1 MKETFN
7 LAVIYGSAR
16 EGRFCD
22 TVANWAVET
31 LKEDPELSVETIDPA
46 VLDLPSRHVDD
57 QHPGIAE
64 LQTALSEA
72 DAFIVVTPEYNHS
85 FTGELKLLI
94 DAAKPQWRRKPLAFV
109 SYGGMSGGLRAV
121 EQLRLVFAELHVV
134 TMRDVVSFA
143 NVWDLFDSQGQPINA
158 TSSENA
164 LNNMVGDLKW
174 WATALRNAR
183 YPHAQQASRAPQ
195 KVLEVCA

>member
-7 LAVIYGSAR
+7 VAVIYGSAR

-22 TVANWAVET
+22 TVASWVVRT
-31 LKEDPELSVETIDPA
+31 LKTDREITVDTIDPA
-46 VLDLPSRHVDD
+46 VLNLPAANTGPE
-57 QHPGIAE
+57 HPAVQE
-64 LQTALSEA
+64 LHAALADA
-72 DAFIVVTPEYNHS
+72 DAFIIVTPEYNHS

-94 DAAKPQWRRKPLAFV
+94 DAAKAQWKRKPLAFV

-143 NVWDLFDSQGQPINA
+143 NAWDRFDDTGNPIDEKSTNA
-158 TSSENA
+158 A
-164 LNNMVGDLKW
+164 LHHMTTDLKW
-174 WATALRNAR
+174 WADALREAR
-183 YPHAQQASRAPQ
+183 YPQHQLPDAIAS
-195 KVLEVCA
+195 

>member
-7 LAVIYGSAR
+7 VAVIYGSAR

-22 TVANWAVET
+22 TVGNWVVRT
-31 LKEDPELSVETIDPA
+31 LKTDRDISVDVLDPA
-46 VLDLPSRHVDD
+46 VLNLPAAHVGAEHQGVRDLHATL
-57 QHPGIAE
+57 G
-64 LQTALSEA
+64 EA

-94 DAAKPQWRRKPLAFV
+94 DAAKAQWKRKPLAFV
-109 SYGGMSGGLRAV
+109 SYGGMAGGLRAV

-143 NVWDLFDSQGQPINA
+143 NAWDRFDASGVPVDDGTDA
-158 TSSENA
+158 A
-164 LNNMVGDLKW
+164 LCHMVTDLKW
-174 WATALRNAR
+174 WAGALRDAR
-183 YPHAQQASRAPQ
+183 YPQAAP
-195 KVLEVCA
+195 KLREVG

>member
-22 TVANWAVET
+22 TVVNWAVET
-31 LKEDPELSVETIDPA
+31 LKKDPDLSVETIDPA
-46 VLDLPSRHVDD
+46 ALDLPSCHVDD
-57 QHPGIAE
+57 QHPGIGE
-64 LQTALSEA
+64 LHTALSEA

-164 LNNMVGDLKW
+164 LNHMVGDLKW

-183 YPHAQQASRAPQ
+183 YPQAPQASQAPQ
-195 KVLEVCA
+195 KMLEVCA

>member
-16 EGRFCD
+16 DNRFCD
-22 TVANWAVET
+22 TVARWALEI
-31 LKEDPELSVETIDPA
+31 LKQDPDLSIDVIDPA
-46 VLDLPSRHVDD
+46 KLDLPSRHVGNT
-57 QHPGIAE
+57 HPGVAE
-64 LQTALSEA
+64 LTDSLAEA
-72 DAFIVVTPEYNHS
+72 DAFLIVTPEYNHS

-94 DAAKPQWRRKPLAFV
+94 DAAKPEWCRKPLAFV

-143 NVWDLFDSQGQPINA
+143 NVWNVFDQDGSPTDKTGSA
-158 TSSENA
+158 AA
-164 LNNMVGDLKW
+164 LNHMISELKW
-174 WATALRNAR
+174 WARTLRDGR
-183 YPHAQQASRAPQ
+183 YPQAKAELQ
-195 KVLEVCA
+195 EVAAS

>member
-1 MKETFN
+1 MTETFN
-7 LAVIYGSAR
+7 VTVIYGSAR

-22 TVANWAVET
+22 TVANWVVRTLET
-31 LKEDPELSVETIDPA
+31 DREISVDTIDPA
-46 VLDLPSRHVDD
+46 DLNLPATNTGSEHPAVLKLH
-57 QHPGIAE
+57 A
-64 LQTALSEA
+64 ALGDS

-94 DAAKPQWRRKPLAFV
+94 DAAKSQWKRKPLAFV

-143 NVWDLFDSQGQPINA
+143 NAWDRFDSAGTPIDEKGA
-158 TSSENA
+158 TAA
-164 LNNMVGDLKW
+164 LHHMTTDLKW
-174 WATALRNAR
+174 WAGALRDAR
-183 YPHAQQASRAPQ
+183 YPQTKHQNLGLIAS
-195 KVLEVCA
+195 

>member
-7 LAVIYGSAR
+7 VAIIYGSAR

-22 TVANWAVET
+22 VVARWAIET
-31 LKEDPELSVETIDPA
+31 LKTDHDISIDTIDPA
-46 VLDLPSRHVDD
+46 TLNLPAFHVGA
-57 QHPGIAE
+57 QHPAVQH
-64 LQTALSEA
+64 LHVTLAEA

-94 DAAKPQWRRKPLAFV
+94 DAAKQEWRRKPVAFV

-121 EQLRLVFAELHVV
+121 EQLRLVFAELQAV

-143 NVWDLFDSQGQPINA
+143 NAWDRFDEDGQPLEPVGA
-158 TSSENA
+158 KAA
-164 LNNMVGDLKW
+164 LHNMTTDLKW
-174 WATALRNAR
+174 WAGALREAR
-183 YPHAQQASRAPQ
+183 YPQSKHQLTEAVAS
-195 KVLEVCA
+195 

>member
-1 MKETFN
+1 MKESFN

-22 TVANWAVET
+22 TVAGWAVET
-31 LKEDPELSVETIDPA
+31 LKNAPDLSIDVIDPA
-46 VLDLPSRHVDD
+46 KLDLPSRHVGNT
-57 QHPGIAE
+57 HPSVAE
-64 LQTALSEA
+64 LQASLAEA
-72 DAFIVVTPEYNHS
+72 DAFLVVTPEYNHS

-94 DAAKPQWRRKPLAFV
+94 DAAKPEWRRKPLAFV

-143 NVWDLFDSQGQPINA
+143 NAWDLFDQDGYPFDKA
-158 TSSENA
+158 GSEAA
-164 LNNMVGDLKW
+164 LKHMTNDLKW
-174 WATALRNAR
+174 WARTLRDGR
-183 YPHAQQASRAPQ
+183 YPQARTE
-195 KVLEVCA
+195 LREVAAS

>member
-1 MKETFN
+1 MEKAVN

-22 TVANWAVET
+22 TVVNWATDILRKDGDLTVST
-31 LKEDPELSVETIDPA
+31 LDPA
-46 VLDLPSRHVDD
+46 VLDLPSRFVGN
-57 QHPGIAE
+57 QHPAISG
-64 LQTALSEA
+64 LHQTLAAA
-72 DAFIVVTPEYNHS
+72 DAYIVVTPEYNHS

-134 TMRDVVSFA
+134 TMRDVVSFTNA
-143 NVWDLFDSQGQPINA
+143 PDLFDQNGRPHNA
-158 TSSENA
+158 TGCENA
-164 LNNMVGDLKW
+164 LNAMVADLKW
-174 WATALRNAR
+174 WAKTLRSAR
-183 YPHAQQASRAPQ
+183 NTDMANTPAPQ
-195 KVLEVCA
+195 TISA